1 MQAIRVII
9 NKYFEV
15 INNNHL
21 ITLRDFLS
29 IYRVSLL
36 DLEYR
41 MCDNH
46 SFFSTHS
53 CYCCKK
59 IVPSIIKYLNNC
71 AQTLMNVIYIL
82 KKISPI
88 KSEKQNFDDIFQ
100 EIRVYQKRFLL
111 INIYFQYKI
120 ITERVEELRL
130 NGENIPQKLNTFI
143 DMSKDS
149 FKLLKVSLDISLVHF
164 FNVYCEDNQMMFFDL
179 YVNNPNH
186 GKNINKKYSKYFHK
200 IFRIYGDYFDYDV
213 SDSGSENS
221 LRPHVRYS
229 SDFDD

>member
-88 KSEKQNFDDIFQ
+88 KSENKILMIF
-100 EIRVYQKRFLL
+100 F
-111 INIYFQYKI
+111 
-120 ITERVEELRL
+120 
-130 NGENIPQKLNTFI
+130 
-143 DMSKDS
+143 
-149 FKLLKVSLDISLVHF
+149 
-164 FNVYCEDNQMMFFDL
+164 
-179 YVNNPNH
+179 
-186 GKNINKKYSKYFHK
+186 KKYVCIKK
-200 IFRIYGDYFDYDV
+200 
-213 SDSGSENS
+213 
-221 LRPHVRYS
+221 
-229 SDFDD
+229 DFF